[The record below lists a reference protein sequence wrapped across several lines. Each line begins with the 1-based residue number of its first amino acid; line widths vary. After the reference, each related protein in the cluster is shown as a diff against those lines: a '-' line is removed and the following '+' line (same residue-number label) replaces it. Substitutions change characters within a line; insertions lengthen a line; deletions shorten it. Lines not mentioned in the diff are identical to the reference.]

1 MVRCAAL
8 VVPAVVAASF
18 RVAAAGPASDA
29 GNPPDARLEAAGA
42 LLAHARVELA
52 AAPVGSPAAETQALH
67 KAEIWLRQAL
77 AQQPQDVSA
86 LVALGEVLVRA
97 GRAVEAVTTL
107 EHACRLA
114 RGPAEVFPCSLAL
127 AAARA
132 HAGQFSEALRE
143 YDRHLE
149 IADPRTLPTVHIKA
163 AELQMT
169 LGRLQDA
176 EARFGK
182 AIGLLDQGQD
192 QPDRDSKRALAL
204 YGLAVAYDRAAR
216 DLDARQAMAQA
227 LAHDPGFA
235 LLDAAADPYSGAALV
250 PAAEVHYYR
259 GLALAVSGKG
269 AEAMQA
275 FQRFLALQPDSHWR
289 KQAENHLLALAAADA
304 EEPPHPRRRAQVVA
318 AATVQSEG
326 PLPAPLIDA
335 AWRSRPR
342 LLQPCL
348 DAVPDSAPNTLRMS
362 LSLEID
368 ARGVLRQVA
377 VELGRDVGF
386 GVSPAWLDFAA
397 CVSRRVKSGL
407 RVARPTRQAVTSA
420 RLEIV
425 LAIGRQDA
433 DP

>member
-8 VVPAVVAASF
+8 VVSAVVAASF
-18 RVAAAGPASDA
+18 RAAAAGPAADA
-29 GNPPDARLEAAGA
+29 GNPADARFEAAGA
-42 LLAHARVELA
+42 LVARARVELSA
-52 AAPVGSPAAETQALH
+52 TPVGNPAEAKQSLRRAEA
-67 KAEIWLRQAL
+67 WLRQAL
-77 AQQPQDVSA
+77 AQQPRDVFA
-86 LVALGEVLVRA
+86 LLALGDVLARTGRA
-97 GRAVEAVTTL
+97 GEAVPII
-107 EHACRLA
+107 ERACALA

-132 HAGQFSEALRE
+132 HAGQLVDALRE

-163 AELQMT
+163 AELQMA
-169 LGRLQDA
+169 LGRLDQA
-176 EARFGK
+176 EARFDK
-182 AIGLLDQGQD
+182 AIGLLDQGQIR
-192 QPDRDSKRALAL
+192 PGRDSQRALAL
-204 YGLAVAYDRAAR
+204 YGLAVAHDRAAR
-216 DLDARQAMAQA
+216 DLDARQAMGQA
-227 LAHDPGFA
+227 LGHDPGMA

-259 GLALAVSGKG
+259 GLALVVLGKG

-275 FQRFLALQPDSHWR
+275 FQRFLALQPDSRWR
-289 KQAENHLLALAAADA
+289 KQAESHLHALEAAGA
-304 EEPPHPRRRAQVVA
+304 EAPPRPPRRARVVA
-318 AATVQSEG
+318 AATVLSEG

-377 VELGRDVGF
+377 VELGPDVGF
-386 GVSPAWLDFAA
+386 GVSPAWLDFEA

-407 RVARPTRQAVTSA
+407 RVARPTRHAVTSA

-425 LAIGRQDA
+425 LAIRRQDA